1 MEEKNELRSKL
12 HIPTDAKVLTYLGS
26 IGGWYMMNE
35 MFNFFR
41 HLIQKDPSYHMLI
54 LTKDAPEE
62 VLRAAREVDVSL
74 KNLTVTYAARSQLP
88 VFLSLSHSSIFFIRN
103 TYSKMASSPTKH
115 AELMGMGIPVICN
128 DIGDTGNIIR
138 QTGTGML
145 VDNFDD
151 QSLDNAVSQ
160 VSNLESI
167 FPEQIRK
174 SALDLFDLR
183 NGSKIYLSIYNRIL
197 KKPEQQEVS

>member
-1 MEEKNELRSKL
+1 
-12 HIPTDAKVLTYLGS
+12 
-26 IGGWYMMNE
+26 
-35 MFNFFR
+35 
-41 HLIQKDPSYHMLI
+41 
-54 LTKDAPEE
+54 
-62 VLRAAREVDVSL
+62 
-74 KNLTVTYAARSQLP
+74 
-88 VFLSLSHSSIFFIRN
+88 
-103 TYSKMASSPTKH
+103 
-115 AELMGMGIPVICN
+115 MGMGIPVICN